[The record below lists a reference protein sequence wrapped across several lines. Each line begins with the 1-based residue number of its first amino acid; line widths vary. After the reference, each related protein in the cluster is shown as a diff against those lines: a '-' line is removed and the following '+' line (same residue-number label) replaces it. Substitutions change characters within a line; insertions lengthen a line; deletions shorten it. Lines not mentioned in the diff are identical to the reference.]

1 MSIKSILLSD
11 EARTVF
17 LIALG
22 AIAAIAFLLG
32 LFTVILIEIIIALV
46 CISIWLIHSYLIDP
60 EGRRRAAGVWAV
72 YRRNRFGI
80 LGLLFLASIFALAVL
95 APILTPYGP
104 FERTD
109 DRSLPPSPT
118 HPLGTN
124 RFGEDILTILYH
136 AIQVSLAVGFLAGII
151 VILLG
156 TVIGMVAGYIGGKLD
171 IVTTRVTDI
180 VLVLPALPLMLILSS
195 LPGMVR
201 HWTII
206 AAVYIIVF
214 WPVSARI
221 MRGLTLSLK
230 EREFVMSA
238 KAAGAGSRYIIFR
251 HILPNMFPLMLTM
264 MITATRQAI
273 LYEAFLAYLGLG
285 DPLNRSLGLMLREAQ
300 DEAALAIGAWWLI
313 LPPGLLIAIITL
325 GFALIGVALDEIVN
339 PRLRGRR

>member
-1 MSIKSILLSD
+1 MLGLGVVAVLAILTAMFTILLV
-11 EARTVF
+11 E
-17 LIALG
+17 L
-22 AIAAIAFLLG
+22 
-32 LFTVILIEIIIALV
+32 IIILAFFV
-46 CISIWLIHSYLIDP
+46 IWFIQSYLLDP
-60 EGRRRAAGVWAV
+60 EGRRRMAGVWVV
-72 YRRNRFGI
+72 YKRNRFGI
-80 LGLLFLASIFALAVL
+80 LGILLLASVFALAIL

-104 FERTD
+104 FQRTD
-109 DRSLPPSPT
+109 DRNLPPSLA

-136 AIQVSLAVGFLAGII
+136 AIRVSLAVGFLAGIL

-156 TVIGMVAGYIGGKLD
+156 TVIGMVAGYAGGKLD

-206 AAVYIIVF
+206 ASVYIIVF

-230 EREFVMSA
+230 EREFIMSA
-238 KAAGAGSRYIIFR
+238 KAAGAGSRYIIFK

-300 DEAALAIGAWWLI
+300 DEAALALGAWWLI
-313 LPPGLLIAIITL
+313 IPPGLVIAIITL
-325 GFALIGVALDEIVN
+325 GFALIVLLLTKLSILD
-339 PRLRGRR
+339 